1 MCPLEIF
8 SYHHQ
13 QRLDFMI
20 RQTVHPIHV
29 FRPNLRTECQ
39 QYYDHT
45 NDEQGVRN

>member
-13 QRLDFMI
+13 QLLDFMI

-29 FRPNLRTECQ
+29 FRPK
-39 QYYDHT
+39 YYDHT